1 MKTKVLLLG
10 LLTIVSIG
18 CFAQEESRKFG
29 VEINGGPS
37 FGIAKLDD
45 AKLNTGFGFEGLFHY
60 EFIKNIGV
68 YAGWGWNRFMSENS
82 FAGQDARFEETGYV
96 LGLQYRYE
104 ISNSPVSL
112 FVRGGGLYN
121 HIEIENAEGDVTADT
136 GHGFGGQAALG
147 VDVNLGSGWSVAP
160 GVKFNYLNRTAT
172 YQNSDHELS
181 QKYVSAR
188 ISVIKRF

>member
-10 LLTIVSIG
+10 LFTLVALGS
-18 CFAQEESRKFG
+18 FSQEETRRFG
-29 VEINGGPS
+29 VELNGGSS

-45 AKLNTGFGFEGLFHY
+45 AKLNVGFGFEGLFHY
-60 EFIKNIGV
+60 EFVKNIGV
-68 YAGWGWNRFMSENS
+68 YAGWGWNRFSSDNS
-82 FAGQDARFEETGYV
+82 FAGQNARFEETGYV
-96 LGLQYRYE
+96 LGLQYRYA

-121 HIEIENAEGDVTADT
+121 HIEIENAEGDVTAET
-136 GHGFGGQAALG
+136 GHGFGGQVALG
-147 VDVNLGSGWSVAP
+147 IEFNLGSGWSLAP